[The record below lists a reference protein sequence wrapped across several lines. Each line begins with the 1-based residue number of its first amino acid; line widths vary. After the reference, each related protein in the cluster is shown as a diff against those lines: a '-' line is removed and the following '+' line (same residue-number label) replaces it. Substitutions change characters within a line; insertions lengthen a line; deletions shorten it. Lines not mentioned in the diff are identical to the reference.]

1 MKIRS
6 PSDFWCGL
14 IFLAIGVGFMWLARE
29 YRMGSAA
36 RIGPAYFPTLLGGL
50 LAVLGLTITVPAL
63 FVAGEKFPHM
73 SWRPLLTILAGIL
86 VFGFL
91 LEPAGLVAAVAALVI
106 VGGFAD
112 PELRFRETIGI
123 AFFLIVFS
131 VGIFVALLGLPLN
144 LWPNL

>member
-14 IFLAIGVGFMWLARE
+14 IFLAIGVAFMLFARE

-50 LAVLGLTITVPAL
+50 LAILGLTITLPSL
-63 FVAGEKFPHM
+63 FVAGEKFPHV
-73 SWRPLLTILAGIL
+73 SWRPLLTILASIL
-86 VFGFL
+86 LFGLL
-91 LEPAGLVAAVAALVI
+91 LEPAGLVVAVAALVI

-112 PELRFRETIGI
+112 PELRFRESLGV
-123 AFFLIVFS
+123 ALFLVVFS
-131 VGIFVALLGLPLN
+131 IGIFVTLLGLPLN